1 MPLPFV
7 LALKDTVRLKI
18 FSTSYET
25 EDQIKRNWG
34 WLMQAVI
41 GLGELSAHTENI
53 LQEHQPGALNQQHPW
68 VSGFQNGQDSE
79 YKI

>member
-7 LALKDTVRLKI
+7 LALKDIVRLKI

-34 WLMQAVI
+34 WLMQDVI
-41 GLGELSAHTENI
+41 GLGEWSTHTENI

-68 VSGFQNGQDSE
+68 VGGFRNMQVGE
-79 YKI
+79 YRI